1 MEEHNHYHSPEVKK
15 KQLNRLSKTIGHLEK
30 VKRMIENDDDCAD
43 VLIQLSACRGALNS
57 LGKEIINEHMEH
69 CIIHAIEDGDT
80 AALDSFKEAIKK
92 FSL

>member
-1 MEEHNHYHSPEVKK
+1 MESHSHYHSPEEKK

-30 VKRMIENDDDCAD
+30 VKRMIENDDDCAN
-43 VLIQLSACRGALNS
+43 VLIQLSACKGALNS

-69 CIIHAIEDGDT
+69 CIIHAIEDKDT
-80 AALDSFKEAIKK
+80 RALDSFKEAIKK